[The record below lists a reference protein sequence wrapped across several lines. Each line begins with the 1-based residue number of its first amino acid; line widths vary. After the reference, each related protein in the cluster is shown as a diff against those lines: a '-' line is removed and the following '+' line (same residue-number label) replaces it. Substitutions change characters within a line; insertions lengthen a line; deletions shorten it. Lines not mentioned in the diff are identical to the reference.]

1 MKHEAVTMVA
11 ANREG
16 QWALR
21 RESQRSVCADLHLLA
36 IRTVLQAVKGINS
49 AKMLSEHKHHLVPL
63 IESK

>member
-16 QWALR
+16 QWAY